1 MLSTTAAPLKGRELL
16 RKTWLMALLLVC
28 LSASAQ
34 SRFVHTSGK
43 DLVKPDGTPLL
54 LRGTNLGNWFEPE
67 GYMFG
72 LKNGPQSPHEIE
84 EFFNELVGPD
94 DAEQFW
100 HQYRDQYVTQQDIQ
114 FLRQVGFNSV
124 RIPLHYKFFAAGNT
138 EGFALLDRVVAWSK
152 AAGLYVILDLHCA
165 PGGQTGANIDDSW
178 GYPWLYE
185 SKAAQ
190 QQLVE
195 VWKRLAAHYRDD
207 PTVLGYDLLNEPI
220 ANFPNIEKYNSSLE
234 PIYREVTAA
243 IRTVDPNHVI
253 ILGGAQWDGNFKVFG
268 PPFDKNVMYTFHKY
282 WSPTTQ
288 EVLRQYLDFRDRND
302 VPIWL
307 GESGENTDE
316 WIGQFVQTLEK
327 NNVGWA
333 FWPYKKMDATSSV
346 VMFRKPEHWDEIVKF
361 SQMKSG
367 TGQPKERIA
376 ARPSVEDSRA
386 ALQSILENIRF
397 TNCQPNL
404 GYIRALG
411 LTPPK

>member
-1 MLSTTAAPLKGRELL
+1 L
-16 RKTWLMALLLVC
+16 RKTWLMPLLLVC
-28 LSASAQ
+28 LGASAQ
-34 SRFVHTSGK
+34 GRFVHTSGK
-43 DLVKPDGTPLL
+43 ELVKPDGTQLL

-72 LKNGPQSPHEIE
+72 LKDGPQSPREIE

-94 DAEQFW
+94 DAGKFW

-114 FLRQVGFNSV
+114 LLRQVGFNSV
-124 RIPLHYKFFAAGNT
+124 RIPLHYKFFVAGNA
-138 EGFALLDRVVAWSK
+138 EGLALLDRVVAWSK

-185 SKAAQ
+185 SKDAQ
-190 QQLVE
+190 QQLIG
-195 VWKRLAAHYRDD
+195 VWKRLAAHYRND

-220 ANFPNIEKYNSSLE
+220 ANFPNIEIYNSSLE

-243 IRTVDPNHVI
+243 IRTVDANHII
-253 ILGGAQWDGNFKVFG
+253 ILGGAQWDTNFKVFG
-268 PPFDKNVMYTFHKY
+268 PPFDKNVMYSFHKY

-288 EVLRQYLDFRDRND
+288 QVIQEYLDFRDHNN

-316 WIGQFVQTLEK
+316 WITQFVQLLDK
-327 NNVGWA
+327 NDVGWA

-346 VMFRKPEHWDEIVKF
+346 MMFRKPEHWDEIVKF
-361 SQMKSG
+361 GQMKSG
-367 TGQPKERIA
+367 TGHAKERIA
-376 ARPSVEDSRA
+376 ARPSVQDSRA
-386 ALQSILENIRF
+386 ALQGILENIRF
-397 TNCQPNL
+397 TNCQPNV